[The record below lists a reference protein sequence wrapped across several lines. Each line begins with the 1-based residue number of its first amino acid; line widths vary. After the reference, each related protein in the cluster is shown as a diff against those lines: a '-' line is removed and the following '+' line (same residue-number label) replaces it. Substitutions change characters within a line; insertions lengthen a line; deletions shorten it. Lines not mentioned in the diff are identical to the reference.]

1 MLLGALR
8 AHRARRQQAGTE
20 AEIKAES
27 RYETSLRRQLGA
39 EFDPL
44 YSKGQALDEAGMI
57 AFAFRQLDAIIE
69 SSGQQAGS

>member
-39 EFDPL
+39 GFDEL
-44 YSKGQALDEAGMI
+44 YAKGQALNETAMI
-57 AFAFRQLDAIIE
+57 TLAFSQLDAIIE
-69 SSGQQAGS
+69 SSGEQAGS